1 MNQSQIAPS
10 AGPAA
15 KLSALTAQRNN
26 AQIAAPKT
34 SLSDWQ
40 KTAESVAR
48 NFSTEEFAAQ
58 LKVKPQ
64 TIRAGYCRDGH
75 YLGLLPTKLA
85 NNRLLWPAA
94 EVDALVAGWP
104 AKTPDATDIDK
115 HMARKAADASKV
127 PAHIRVKAEAKVKR
141 LTSGEVAK

>member
-1 MNQSQIAPS
+1 ME
-10 AGPAA
+10 
-15 KLSALTAQRNN
+15 LTLQ
-26 AQIAAPKT
+26 AAPKT
-34 SLSDWQ
+34 PRNSALPPALNNST
-40 KTAESVAR
+40 KEIAAR
-48 NFSTEEFAAQ
+48 
-58 LKVKPQ
+58 LLVKEQ
-64 TIRAGYCRDGH
+64 TVRAGYCRDGH

-127 PAHIRVKAEAKVKR
+127 PAHIRAKAEAKARR
-141 LTSGEVAK
+141 LTVKSVEVETVTTGEVA